1 MEIFP
6 HKHCLLQLPRFPLY
20 ICIMANPLLKD
31 IWVAF
36 NLLLLQRMLKWITLH
51 IHHFVWA
58 HICICRIKLQGLNCC
73 DKVCICSFDK
83 MLSIQNQF
91 ALPPA
96 MYENAYS
103 LTALATV
110 CYQIWQ
116 FLPIWYLSIM
126 LIYISLII
134 CKVEP
139 YLPICI
145 RDIFISFSV
154 NCLFTFFA
162 HLFFFFFFLNFK
174 CFSSHFLGILSTLG
188 RLDLH
193 PYSVI
198 WVAAIF
204 LQVTICCLSVLMV
217 YVLFCQL
224 EVFILFVFNVVI
236 FICLLFLDSTFE
248 SYLESSIPT

>member
-6 HKHCLLQLPRFPLY
+6 HKHCLLQLPRFPLC

-36 NLLLLQRMLKWITLH
+36 NLLLLQRMLKRITLH

-162 HLFFFFFFLNFK
+162 HLFFFLFFEFWMLF
-174 CFSSHFLGILSTLG
+174 FSFSRNSFHTGEIRPSPLFCDMSCSYFSPGYHL
-188 RLDLH
+188 
-193 PYSVI
+193 
-198 WVAAIF
+198 
-204 LQVTICCLSVLMV
+204 LSVCSYGLCF
-217 YVLFCQL
+217 VLPIRS
-224 EVFILFVFNVVI
+224 VHFVCF
-236 FICLLFLDSTFE
+236 
-248 SYLESSIPT
+248 